1 MALPKSEVHSPSDEI
16 LDFLLSKPSPEDVIN
31 LRPSDDAQE
40 RLGYLLD
47 ANRNDALTDAEK
59 AKLER
64 YLQVEHFVRR
74 LKIRAQ
80 EKLAE

>member
-1 MALPKSEVHSPSDEI
+1 MALPKSEAHSPSDEI

-40 RLGYLLD
+40 HLAYLLD
-47 ANRNDALTDAEK
+47 ANRNDSLTDAEK
-59 AKLER
+59 AELER
-64 YLQVEHFVRR
+64 YLQIEHFVRR

-80 EKLAE
+80 EMLSE